1 MEHFV
6 AAQPYFLVVGCS
18 YPRPLDRHLLPHHHA
33 VAALATPPTGRPFRL
48 PLAALAGQ
56 FPNFFLHQQIHQ
68 LQASLTNQFT
78 HALTQPAHHLGHGQ
92 HHLHRRISIRGHC
105 LELLYC
111 SLRLNLV
118 WFLHSDSPFLG
129 KRKFALSLS
138 RLGAGSRYFLRST
151 GHSLRRSSEHLG
163 ECWRRLVFVARLS
176 VVHPIPIL
184 SS

>member
-33 VAALATPPTGRPFRL
+33 VAALTTPPTGRPFRL
-48 PLAALAGQ
+48 PLAALTGQ

-129 KRKFALSLS
+129 KRNSLS
-138 RLGAGSRYFLRST
+138 AYQDWERGVATFYDLTGIPDSHGSRPSST
-151 GHSLRRSSEHLG
+151 SLRLFTS
-163 ECWRRLVFVARLS
+163 
-176 VVHPIPIL
+176 HPR
-184 SS
+184 